1 MATVL
6 VVDDDPDARLLART
20 LLEYAGH
27 AVLEA
32 GDGAAAL
39 ACARSERPD
48 LILFDL
54 SMPAMSG
61 TAFAR
66 AVRADAAL
74 RPIVLAL
81 YTATAMNPALRD
93 FMEIYRVRNAIPKPS
108 EPPEFL
114 EAVERAL
121 SVTDAEL

>member
-20 LLEYAGH
+20 LLVYAGH
-27 AVLEA
+27 AVVEA
-32 GDGAAAL
+32 ADGAEGI
-39 ACARSERPD
+39 ACARRERPD

-61 TAFAR
+61 TEFAR
-66 AVRADAAL
+66 AVRADAEL
-74 RPIVLAL
+74 RATALAL
-81 YTATAMNPALRD
+81 YTATPLNAALRD
-93 FMEIYRVRNAIPKPS
+93 FMEIYAVAHAIPKPS

-114 EAVERAL
+114 AAVQRAL
-121 SVTDAEL
+121 APPQ